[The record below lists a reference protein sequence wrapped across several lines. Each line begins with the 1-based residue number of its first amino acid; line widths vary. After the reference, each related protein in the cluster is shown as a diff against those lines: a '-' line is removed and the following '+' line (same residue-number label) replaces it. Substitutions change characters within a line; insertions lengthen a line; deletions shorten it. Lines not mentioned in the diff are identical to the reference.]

1 MAAYELGVSVDDI
14 FSWQKSRRVP
24 KKVQNLF
31 SKAIPRI
38 TNQRI
43 KTDKLTDH
51 MRRVI

>member
-1 MAAYELGVSVDDI
+1 MI
-14 FSWQKSRRVP
+14 FSVGKNLDVFQ